1 MSDTIEQP
9 GTTQPQA
16 APAETTQTA
25 QQPAAQP
32 TGKTFTQAELDAI
45 IKERLTRAEEATKR
59 ETEKAARKA
68 EEEAAAKNGEW
79 QKLAES
85 RQAEIDNTAKRLAE
99 LEPYQTQAQRYKDAL
114 EKHLS
119 GMTEKLPEHVKELLK
134 GKDPVEQI
142 EYLTKF
148 GPALGVKN
156 GVPPTPPDNQT
167 SVPQSEVERRRAEYA
182 RQVRQNKP

>member
-1 MSDTIEQP
+1 MSDTTVSQ
-9 GTTQPQA
+9 GTTEPTTANPVQATMPEQDKPQ
-16 APAETTQTA
+16 
-25 QQPAAQP
+25 
-32 TGKTFTQAELDAI
+32 GKTFTQAELDAI
-45 IKERLTRAEEATKR
+45 IEERLTRAKESAKR
-59 ETEKAARKA
+59 ESEKAAKKA
-68 EEEAAAKNGEW
+68 EEETAAKNGEW

-114 EKHLS
+114 ERHLS

-148 GPALGVKN
+148 GAALGVKN
-156 GVPPTPPDNQT
+156 GVPPTPPENQT
-167 SVPQSEVERRRAEYA
+167 NASQSEIERRRAEYA
-182 RQVRQNKP
+182 KSVRQNKP

>member
-1 MSDTIEQP
+1 M
-9 GTTQPQA
+9 
-16 APAETTQTA
+16 
-25 QQPAAQP
+25 
-32 TGKTFTQAELDAI
+32 
-45 IKERLTRAEEATKR
+45 TRAKESAKR
-59 ETEKAARKA
+59 ESEKAAKKA
-68 EEEAAAKNGEW
+68 EEDAAARNGEW

-148 GPALGVKN
+148 GQALGVKN
-156 GVPPTPPDNQT
+156 GVPPTPPDNPTNASQA
-167 SVPQSEVERRRAEYA
+167 EIERRRAEYA